1 MLHCRKVDSDR
12 QKYEFD
18 LHRKLVCSVFSLC
31 VRGHGAVCVCVCYEK
46 TLLER
51 DKGMSLAH
59 RSMLHQE
66 TDASLAAMSV

>member
-1 MLHCRKVDSDR
+1 MLHCREVDSDR

-18 LHRKLVCSVFSLC
+18 SHRKLVCSVFSLSVWGC
-31 VRGHGAVCVCVCYEK
+31 ACMCVCYEK

-66 TDASLAAMSV
+66 TDASLAAMPV